1 MSHFRCPSSSLVEEA
16 GLYAY
21 QPISGLDESQL
32 FAEDDEYPSAH
43 TSRSTSSANIN
54 AIHNHSSINNTS
66 ATTSIHAY
74 NHNSY
79 NNKRCWIC
87 FGEETD
93 SEGRWVNPCQCSLVS
108 HEQCLLDWIAENQ
121 KNTPL
126 KKVSCPQCN
135 SAYVL
140 SETHSI
146 PLVLMSI
153 ADSLVHTAAPYITV
167 LGLGCSMLITST
179 TFGAYT
185 VLTLFGTKEGEKLI
199 GNPAYWTWRTWLG
212 LPSIPVALI
221 ASRTKWADN
230 VLPAATLLLL
240 RITGI
245 SYPLKITWPPSP
257 AVMFGLL
264 PWVRLLYNNIYSLL
278 QKRVSRSLIRTSSN
292 SANSNET
299 HRPSLPRRRTTTEEI
314 DIEDNTDR
322 GADQDTEVLFG
333 REGRDMSVTVIGA
346 LLWPTIS
353 SIVGSYLNHSRFV
366 RRYFPEPFQRN
377 ILGGC
382 LFVVAKDIANLFY
395 RYERIRRRRSRR
407 VVNYNEMK
415 RRSK

>member
-1 MSHFRCPSSSLVEEA
+1 MSHFRCPSSTLVEEA
-16 GLYAY
+16 GLYGY

-32 FAEDDEYPSAH
+32 SVEDEEYSSTN
-43 TSRSTSSANIN
+43 TSRSSSSANVTT
-54 AIHNHSSINNTS
+54 IHNYNNTAAS
-66 ATTSIHAY
+66 AASNVY
-74 NHNSY
+74 NA
-79 NNKRCWIC
+79 NNDKRCWIC
-87 FGEETD
+87 FGEDTD

-108 HEQCLLDWIAENQ
+108 HEQCLLDWIAETQ

-135 SAYVL
+135 STYML

-153 ADSLVHTAAPYITV
+153 VDSLVHTAAPYITV

-179 TFGAYT
+179 TFGAYA

-221 ASRTKWADN
+221 ASRSKWADN

-245 SYPLKITWPPSP
+245 SYPLRITWPPSP

-264 PWVRLLYNNIYSLL
+264 PWVRLFYNNIYSLL
-278 QKRVSRSLIRTSSN
+278 QKRVSRSLIRNNNNNN
-292 SANSNET
+292 SINNVNTNEN
-299 HRPSLPRRRTTTEEI
+299 HRPSQPRRRTAVDEI

-322 GADQDTEVLFG
+322 SADQDTEVLFG

-353 SIVGSYLNHSRFV
+353 SILS
-366 RRYFPEPFQRN
+366 EPF
-377 ILGGC
+377 
-382 LFVVAKDIANLFY
+382 
-395 RYERIRRRRSRR
+395 
-407 VVNYNEMK
+407 
-415 RRSK
+415 

>member
-16 GLYAY
+16 GLYEY

-32 FAEDDEYPSAH
+32 LVEDEEYSSNN
-43 TSRSTSSANIN
+43 TSRSTSSANIT
-54 AIHNHSSINNTS
+54 IIQ
-66 ATTSIHAY
+66 
-74 NHNSY
+74 NHNNIAASTSVNAY
-79 NNKRCWIC
+79 SNNNSKRCWIC

-108 HEQCLLDWIAENQ
+108 HEQCLLDWIAETQ
-121 KNTPL
+121 KNIPL
-126 KKVSCPQCN
+126 KRVSCPQCN
-135 SAYVL
+135 SIYML

-146 PLVLMSI
+146 PLVFMSI
-153 ADSLVHTAAPYITV
+153 ADSLVNTAAPYITV

-221 ASRTKWADN
+221 ASRSKWSDT

-245 SYPLKITWPPSP
+245 SHLLKMTWPPSP
-257 AVMFGLL
+257 AVVFGLL

-278 QKRVSRSLIRTSSN
+278 QKRVSQLLIRNNSSIN
-292 SANSNET
+292 SVNANEN
-299 HRPSLPRRRTTTEEI
+299 HRPSQSRRTRMGEI

-322 GADQDTEVLFG
+322 RADQDTEVLFG

-353 SIVGSYLNHSRFV
+353 SIIGSYLSHSKFV
-366 RRYFPEPFQRN
+366 RRYFPETFQRN
-377 ILGGC
+377 VLGGC
-382 LFVVAKDIANLFY
+382 IFVAAKDIANLFY
-395 RYERIRRRRSRR
+395 RYERIRRHRSRKI
-407 VVNYNEMK
+407 VNYNDIK

>member
-32 FAEDDEYPSAH
+32 FVEDEEYPSAN
-43 TSRSTSSANIN
+43 TSRSTSSANIKTIYN
-54 AIHNHSSINNTS
+54 YNNNT
-66 ATTSIHAY
+66 ATTSS
-74 NHNSY
+74 NVNSNINN

-87 FGEETD
+87 FGEDTD

-135 SAYVL
+135 SSYML

-146 PLVLMSI
+146 PLVLMGI

-221 ASRTKWADN
+221 ASRSKWADN

-278 QKRVSRSLIRTSSN
+278 QKRVSQSLIRNNNNSSN
-292 SANSNET
+292 NSNEV
-299 HRPSLPRRRTTTEEI
+299 HRPSQPRRRTTMDEI

-322 GADQDTEVLFG
+322 STDQDTEVLFG

-353 SIVGSYLNHSRFV
+353 SIVGRLEH
-366 RRYFPEPFQRN
+366 
-377 ILGGC
+377 
-382 LFVVAKDIANLFY
+382 
-395 RYERIRRRRSRR
+395 
-407 VVNYNEMK
+407 
-415 RRSK
+415 